1 MLVPNKPVKWW
12 INGCEYMEVIYLN
25 QLPVGLLA
33 QLVEHYTGIAEVM
46 GSNSVQAW
54 IWRSLSFTFS
64 QCSRNA
70 VVDFY
75 KFWNQILLKML
86 AYIFWS
92 FSKSRNLNSD
102 LYPRKSTGSNEKDFR
117 AYLKPNFSNTFYE
130 HSEQHNF
137 TSFISPFFVV
147 VFYFCFVLFCFFL
160 FGWIN

>member
-1 MLVPNKPVKWW
+1 
-12 INGCEYMEVIYLN
+12 
-25 QLPVGLLA
+25 
-33 QLVEHYTGIAEVM
+33 
-46 GSNSVQAW
+46 
-54 IWRSLSFTFS
+54 
-64 QCSRNA
+64 
-70 VVDFY
+70 
-75 KFWNQILLKML
+75 ML

-147 VFYFCFVLFCFFL
+147 VFFTSVLFCFVFFIWL
-160 FGWIN
+160 DKLNWKGILMILKIVVYTKPKKMQQIGKLKQFSIHLKC